1 MDKLP
6 IGQQVTVTLK
16 FRAPY
21 PQFPAPPAWELLDPN
36 GNVVLTGVS
45 TIGATDPNG
54 WDCTL
59 TVPETYQPQTD
70 NDQMMLEL
78 FGTTIE
84 GVVRSVDRDYEL
96 MDAADD
102 FLPSV
107 VLCEDNETI
116 EDSLILERADI
127 PADAF
132 SVVINDYL
140 GVKLANGVEVAIN
153 SVKRVANRTDVPDR
167 FTEHTFRGY
176 RYDLAITGIKFPIRT
191 YAAYQLKYKIDSPAP
206 AFKLTEV
213 HPLIRINS
221 RWLDYIYQLKF
232 FLDQARLIEIDPTLQ
247 WRQEELA
254 QALISGINYINTFPS
269 VITFWTV
276 DDAPLPLSEVLLK
289 SAAFYALNRRYLA
302 EGFNA
307 FDFQGLST
315 TLAMD
320 RRETITYKIEEIKA
334 FLDTNLTLIKS
345 VAIATYGKGTP
356 DPSVANAQKE
366 SRVVLRTQNSP
377 VHNRYG
383 TSYGAASTVRSARIR

>member
-21 PQFPAPPAWELLDPN
+21 PQFPAPPAWDLYDPN

-45 TIGATDPNG
+45 TIGAVDPNG

-59 TVPETYQPQTD
+59 TVPETYQSQSD
-70 NDQMMLEL
+70 NDIMMLEL
-78 FGTTIE
+78 YGTTIE
-84 GVVRSVDRDYEL
+84 GVVKSVDRSYEL

-107 VLCEDNETI
+107 VLCEDSETI
-116 EDSLILERADI
+116 EDSLILDRADI
-127 PADAF
+127 PASAF
-132 SVVINDYL
+132 SVIINDYL
-140 GVKLANGVEVAIN
+140 GLKLSNGVGVQIASI
-153 SVKRVANRTDVPDR
+153 KRVANRTDVPDR

-176 RYDLAITGIKFPIRT
+176 RYDLEIPGIKFPIRT
-191 YAAYQLKYKIDSPAP
+191 YAAYQLKYKINSNTP
-206 AFKLTEV
+206 AFKQTEI
-213 HPLIRINS
+213 HPLIRVNS
-221 RWLDYIYQLKF
+221 RWYDYIFQLKF

-254 QALISGINYINTFPS
+254 QALINGINYVNTFPS

-276 DDAPLPLSEVLLK
+276 DDAPLPLSEVLIK

-307 FDFQGLST
+307 FDFNGLST
-315 TLAMD
+315 QLTMD
-320 RRETITYKIEEIKA
+320 RREAITYKIEEIKA

-345 VAIATYGKGTP
+345 IAIATYGKGTP
-356 DPSVANAQKE
+356 DPSVTNAQKE
-366 SRVVLRTQNSP
+366 SRVVLRTQPSP

-383 TSYGAASTVRSARIR
+383 TSYGAASTVHSARIR